1 MKTGLVLEGGA
12 MRGMYTAGVL
22 DVMLDEDIHVDGV
35 IGVSAGVLFGVN
47 YLSKQRGRSI
57 RYNKRFNGD
66 KRYMGMHSL
75 FTTGNIVNTEFAY
88 YTVPYELDVFDDET
102 FMNSGVPFYAVV
114 TNMQTGKPE
123 YMKIHSV
130 FDQMEVLRASASMP
144 LVSKPVYLDGVPY
157 LDGGIADSIP
167 YEKMM
172 EMGYD
177 RIIVVLTR
185 DFSYRKKSSS
195 KLPAELRYHK
205 YPEFRQTLEHRYE
218 ANNASVAHLRWLE
231 KQGKVFVIRPSAP
244 IGIKRIE
251 KDADKL
257 QEVYELGLHDGE
269 HSIHAL
275 QEDLHPLAQ
284 RE

>member
-75 FTTGNIVNTEFAY
+75 LTTGNIVNTEFAY

-123 YMKIHSV
+123 YMQIHSV

-172 EMGYD
+172 KMGYD

-205 YPEFRQTLEHRYE
+205 YPEFCQTLEHRYE
-218 ANNASVAHLRWLE
+218 SYNASVAHLRWLE

-257 QEVYELGLHDGE
+257 QEVYELGLHDGQ

-275 QEDLHPLAQ
+275 QEYLHPCTA
-284 RE
+284 

>member
-123 YMKIHSV
+123 YMQIHSV
-130 FDQMEVLRASASMP
+130 FDQMEVLR
-144 LVSKPVYLDGVPY
+144 
-157 LDGGIADSIP
+157 GIADSIP

-218 ANNASVAHLRWLE
+218 AYNASVAHLRWLE

-275 QEDLHPLAQ
+275 QEYLHPCTA
-284 RE
+284 

>member
-88 YTVPYELDVFDDET
+88 YTVPYELDVFEDET

-123 YMKIHSV
+123 YMQIHSV

-218 ANNASVAHLRWLE
+218 AYNASVAHLRWLE

-275 QEDLHPLAQ
+275 QEYLHPLAQ

>member
-75 FTTGNIVNTEFAY
+75 LTTGNIVNTEFAY

-123 YMKIHSV
+123 YMQIHSV

-185 DFSYRKKSSS
+185 DFSYRKKSSA

-218 ANNASVAHLRWLE
+218 AYNASVAHLRWLE

-269 HSIHAL
+269 HSIQAL
-275 QEDLHPLAQ
+275 QEYLHPCTA
-284 RE
+284 

>member
-75 FTTGNIVNTEFAY
+75 LTTGNIVNTEFAY

-123 YMKIHSV
+123 YMQIHSV

-218 ANNASVAHLRWLE
+218 AYNASVAHLRWLE

-275 QEDLHPLAQ
+275 QEYLHPCTAK
-284 RE
+284 

>member
-123 YMKIHSV
+123 YMQIHSV

-195 KLPAELRYHK
+195 KLPAELCYHK

-218 ANNASVAHLRWLE
+218 AYNASVAHLRWLE

-257 QEVYELGLHDGE
+257 QEVYELGLYDGE

-275 QEDLHPLAQ
+275 QEYLHPCTAK
-284 RE
+284 

>member
-218 ANNASVAHLRWLE
+218 AYNASVAHLRWLE

-275 QEDLHPLAQ
+275 QEYLHPLAQ

>member
-75 FTTGNIVNTEFAY
+75 LTTGNIVNTEFAY

-123 YMKIHSV
+123 YMQIHSV

-195 KLPAELRYHK
+195 KLPAELCYHK

-218 ANNASVAHLRWLE
+218 AYNASVAHLRWLE

-269 HSIHAL
+269 HSIQAL
-275 QEDLHPLAQ
+275 QEYLHLCTA
-284 RE
+284 

>member
-1 MKTGLVLEGGA
+1 
-12 MRGMYTAGVL
+12 
-22 DVMLDEDIHVDGV
+22 MLSLNK
-35 IGVSAGVLFGVN
+35 IGNNPNL
-47 YLSKQRGRSI
+47 Y
-57 RYNKRFNGD
+57 
-66 KRYMGMHSL
+66 
-75 FTTGNIVNTEFAY
+75 
-88 YTVPYELDVFDDET
+88 
-102 FMNSGVPFYAVV
+102 
-114 TNMQTGKPE
+114 
-123 YMKIHSV
+123 
-130 FDQMEVLRASASMP
+130 
-144 LVSKPVYLDGVPY
+144 
-157 LDGGIADSIP
+157 IP
-167 YEKMM
+167 YKFLIQK
-172 EMGYD
+172 GISPNTIKCWVKKD
-177 RIIVVLTR
+177 IVILTR

-218 ANNASVAHLRWLE
+218 AYNASVAHLRWLE

-275 QEDLHPLAQ
+275 QEYLHPLAQ

>member
-123 YMKIHSV
+123 YMQIHSV

-144 LVSKPVYLDGVPY
+144 LVSKPVY

-218 ANNASVAHLRWLE
+218 AYNASVAHLRWLE

-275 QEDLHPLAQ
+275 QEYLHPCTAK
-284 RE
+284 

>member
-123 YMKIHSV
+123 YMQIHSV

-205 YPEFRQTLEHRYE
+205 YPEFCQTLEHRYE
-218 ANNASVAHLRWLE
+218 AYNASVAHLRWLE

-275 QEDLHPLAQ
+275 QEYLHPLAQ

>member
-1 MKTGLVLEGGA
+1 
-12 MRGMYTAGVL
+12 
-22 DVMLDEDIHVDGV
+22 
-35 IGVSAGVLFGVN
+35 
-47 YLSKQRGRSI
+47 
-57 RYNKRFNGD
+57 
-66 KRYMGMHSL
+66 MGMHSL

-123 YMKIHSV
+123 YMQIHSV

-218 ANNASVAHLRWLE
+218 AYNASVAHLRWLE

-275 QEDLHPLAQ
+275 QEYLHPLAQ

>member
-57 RYNKRFNGD
+57 RYNKRCNGD

-123 YMKIHSV
+123 YMQIHSV

-218 ANNASVAHLRWLE
+218 AYNASVAHLRWLE

-275 QEDLHPLAQ
+275 QEYLHPCTAK
-284 RE
+284 

>member
-123 YMKIHSV
+123 YMQIHSV
-130 FDQMEVLRASASMP
+130 FDQMEVLLAAASMP
-144 LVSKPVYLDGVPY
+144 MVSKPVYLDGVPY

-218 ANNASVAHLRWLE
+218 AYNASVAHLRWLE

-275 QEDLHPLAQ
+275 QEYLHPLAQ